1 LGSENFNY
9 LSTVCYQRAGR
20 QKKHVCGCEGRGL
33 QGRAVKQ
40 DFFAKV
46 FLMTLCAAYAHP
58 IEEKVVAEYRE
69 EKDHKHA
76 QKINRTNALSMTQD
90 ILIGVVIKQKY
101 KQALEAFDK
110 IVASTREI
118 VRPGRSFERRKRPK
132 KTYSMNYKRL

>member
-1 LGSENFNY
+1 MKSRVELEDFSGK
-9 LSTVCYQRAGR
+9 TA
-20 QKKHVCGCEGRGL
+20 
-33 QGRAVKQ
+33 RAVKQ

-46 FLMTLCAAYAHP
+46 FLLTLCAAYAHP
-58 IEEKVVAEYRE
+58 IEEKVLAEYRSDD
-69 EKDHKHA
+69 KRKHP

-118 VRPGRSFERRKRPK
+118 ICPGRSFKRKKRPE